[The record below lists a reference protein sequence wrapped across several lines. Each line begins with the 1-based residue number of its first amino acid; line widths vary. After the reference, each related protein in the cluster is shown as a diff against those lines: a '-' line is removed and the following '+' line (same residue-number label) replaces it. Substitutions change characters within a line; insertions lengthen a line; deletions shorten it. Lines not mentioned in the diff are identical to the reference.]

1 MPETPQPAVPVP
13 PPTPPTEGQPTADEL
28 AKARQQAAEYL
39 AGWQRAKADYVNLK
53 RESDERSW
61 QQAKSAVK
69 SVVINLW
76 ADFFSNLELA
86 LRHIPPQQSKEPWV
100 VGVQNGMKQFNVIL
114 KKLGFEDY
122 TPTVGQPF
130 SPFEH
135 EAVEAVENSGKPA
148 QTIVEVVRPGLR
160 FVDDDDDVVVHAR
173 VKVAK

>member
-1 MPETPQPAVPVP
+1 MAEVQHPEPSVP
-13 PPTPPTEGQPTADEL
+13 PKAAPDAL
-28 AKARQQAAEYL
+28 AAAQQQAADYL
-39 AGWQRAKADYVNLK
+39 AGWQRAKADYLNLK

-160 FVDDDDDVVVHAR
+160 FVDDDDVVVHAR